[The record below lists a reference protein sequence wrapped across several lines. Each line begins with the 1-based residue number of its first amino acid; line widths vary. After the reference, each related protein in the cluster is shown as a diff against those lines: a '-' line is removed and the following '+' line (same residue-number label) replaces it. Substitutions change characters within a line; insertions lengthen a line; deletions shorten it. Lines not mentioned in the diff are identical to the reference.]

1 MLIVLDAKTG
11 YFISDTAREDVTRV
25 ANSKDKSKMMEL
37 ITKWKTTESVPISE
51 AKLGGNQ
58 SVIQSIIMFFAKNPM
73 MIFGL
78 FYIYRWA
85 MKNMAK
91 WSKGASGGGPAM
103 VMDDVAE
110 PDDVPNM
117 NGGHDDSEF

>member
-1 MLIVLDAKTG
+1 MLIVLDAKSG
-11 YFISDTAREDVTRV
+11 EFISDSAREDVTRV
-25 ANSKDKSKMMEL
+25 AKGDKSKMMEL
-37 ITKWKTTESVPISE
+37 IEKWKTTESVPLSE

-58 SVIQSIIMFFAKNPM
+58 SVLQSIIMFFAKNPM

-78 FYIYRWA
+78 FYIYKWA
-85 MKNMAK
+85 MRNMAK
-91 WSKGASGGGPAM
+91 WNKASGGGPPM

-117 NGGHDDSEF
+117 NGGHDDTEF